1 MYVYIYII
9 SYHII
14 YNISMYSS
22 KLPISLPPRSFA
34 GRPGSGELSP
44 AMPLPRRTAGTPGA
58 AATLP
63 GGIWHLEPPKKMPLF
78 WGVNIYIYICIYM
91 YIYIYL
97 SIHPSIYIF
106 IFIFIFILIF
116 IYIYNMGHWLTIYYM
131 VITCYNHY
139 IVKKTGI
146 WLRYGYIIW
155 LISG

>member
-1 MYVYIYII
+1 MYIYII

-22 KLPISLPPRSFA
+22 KLPISLPPQVFCWT
-34 GRPGSGELSP
+34 PWV
-44 AMPLPRRTAGTPGA
+44 RRAVACNASAAAHSWDAWSCGNSSRWDLTPGA
-58 AATLP
+58 PQKNAPFL
-63 GGIWHLEPPKKMPLF
+63 GDQ
-78 WGVNIYIYICIYM
+78 YIYICIYV

-155 LISG
+155 LIYG